1 MSTEAQRDMSLI
13 QVSFTTAVSP
23 CWDYWGVTVDV
34 VLHHTATLLFQ
45 TGRRRSTLRTEQLV
59 TKLLDDVTATS
70 MTDDR
75 PVV

>member
-1 MSTEAQRDMSLI
+1 MRTSSRVEAL
-13 QVSFTTAVSP
+13 V
-23 CWDYWGVTVDV
+23 
-34 VLHHTATLLFQ
+34 ATDALSSLLFQ
-45 TGRRRSTLRTEQLV
+45 TGRRRSTLRTGQLV

>member
-34 VLHHTATLLFQ
+34 DYTATLLFQ